1 MDMNYS
7 KQLLLNLRTLP
18 AMGREDYI
26 VSQMNEEVVLWLDNW
41 PNWSVLGFVVYGP
54 AGSGKSHLASAL
66 QTLSKGYI
74 IEAQNLTEN
83 KLDKLVEHKCLIVED
98 IYKLKSERLLLH
110 IYNMLAE
117 RKHNFMF
124 TSNTSINDINFKLPD
139 LKSRLLS
146 IPQINIG
153 LPDDELLKSLIIKQF
168 LDKGVLVEFEVINY
182 LMKRIDRSFDSIIK
196 IVNEIN
202 NLSLEK
208 SKKITIPFIKKVIK
222 L

>member
-1 MDMNYS
+1 
-7 KQLLLNLRTLP
+7 
-18 AMGREDYI
+18 
-26 VSQMNEEVVLWLDNW
+26 
-41 PNWSVLGFVVYGP
+41 
-54 AGSGKSHLASAL
+54 
-66 QTLSKGYI
+66 
-74 IEAQNLTEN
+74 
-83 KLDKLVEHKCLIVED
+83 
-98 IYKLKSERLLLH
+98 
-110 IYNMLAE
+110 MLAE

-124 TSNTSINDINFKLPD
+124 TSNISINDINFKLPD

-153 LPDDELLKSLIIKQF
+153 LPDDELLKSVIIKQF